1 MEKGR
6 MAMRRAC
13 CPMSVV
19 LALCL
24 ALAAI
29 DGAAAQSSAE
39 KFYGGR
45 RIEFLVGSAPG
56 GGYGFYAGVLARH
69 MGPHIPGKPTITV
82 RNLDGASSL
91 IAANEL
97 ATRSARDG
105 SVFAALFT
113 GAILEPLIGDPAHA
127 RYDARKFHYVGSANR
142 EASICFAWHTSAV
155 QSFSDVL
162 AREMIVSAPGVASS
176 ARQYPV
182 LLNNIVGTR
191 FKVIAG
197 YSGSQETAQAVE
209 KGEAEGSCLPWSS
222 FAPLF
227 GNWVT
232 EKKIRLFGQIA
243 LPGGDPLLNRMGVP
257 EIWSLVKRD
266 EDRET
271 LQLIIAQTEFGR
283 PYMTP
288 PDVPADRVAALRAG
302 FDATMNDPDFL
313 AEAERTHLPISPM
326 SGAEVQQAVERIYA
340 TPPALVARARDA
352 IK

>member
-1 MEKGR
+1 
-6 MAMRRAC
+6 MRST
-13 CPMSVV
+13 PGPTSLV
-19 LALCL
+19 LALSL
-24 ALAAI
+24 LPALPG
-29 DGAAAQSSAE
+29 GAAAQSSAE
-39 KFYGGR
+39 AFYSGR

-56 GGYGFYAGVLARH
+56 GGYGFYAGVLAHH
-69 MGPHIPGKPTITV
+69 MGPHIPGKPTIIV
-82 RNLDGASSL
+82 RNMDGASSL

-105 SVFAALFT
+105 SVFGALFT
-113 GAILEPLIGDPAHA
+113 GAILEPLVGDPAHA
-127 RYDARKFHYVGSANR
+127 RYDARKFGYIGSANR
-142 EASICFAWHTSAV
+142 EASLCFSW
-155 QSFSDVL
+155 QSSPVRSFADVL
-162 AREMIVSAPGVASS
+162 TREMIVSAPGVASS

-182 LLNNIVGTR
+182 LLNSIIGTK

-227 GNWVT
+227 GHWVAD
-232 EKKIRLFGQIA
+232 KKINLFGQVA
-243 LPGGDPLLNRMGVP
+243 LEGGDPLLNKMRVP

-266 EDRET
+266 EDRQT
-271 LQLIIAQTEFGR
+271 LNLIFAQTEFGR

-288 PDVPADRVAALRAG
+288 PDVPADRIAALRAG
-302 FDATMNDPDFL
+302 FDATMTDPDFL
-313 AEAERTHLPISPM
+313 AEAERTHLPISPL
-326 SGAEVQQAVERIYA
+326 SGAEVQKAVDRIYA